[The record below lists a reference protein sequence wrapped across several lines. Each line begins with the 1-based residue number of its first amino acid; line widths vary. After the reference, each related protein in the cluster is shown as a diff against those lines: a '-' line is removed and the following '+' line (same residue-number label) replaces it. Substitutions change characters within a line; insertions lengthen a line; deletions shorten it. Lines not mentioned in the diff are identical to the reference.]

1 MKEVYISIKPKF
13 THLIE
18 TKQKNYEFRK
28 YFIKDLKTM
37 FVYESENSCLKYI
50 MEVGTPVMSPTQI
63 EENGYGND
71 VFNRTDEKKYAYPI
85 LHLKRLKK
93 PISLTELSSKYGFTA
108 PQKYN
113 MLDTYPKIKKD
124 LENIETEGIY

>member
-63 EENGYGND
+63 EENGYGMM
-71 VFNRTDEKKYAYPI
+71 Y
-85 LHLKRLKK
+85 
-93 PISLTELSSKYGFTA
+93 LTEPMKR
-108 PQKYN
+108 N
-113 MLDTYPKIKKD
+113 MLIQFF
-124 LENIETEGIY
+124 I